1 MTSVQSRQFY
11 DTSTKGVVAAGVGRF
26 AGVMLAVIAV
36 FEILQGIAAIANDSV
51 FVKGVNYTYKFD
63 VTAWG
68 WIHLFIGLVA
78 LAVGIAIVT
87 EHTLG
92 YLGGIAVAALGAVAN
107 FAFLPYYPFWSLLV
121 IAFNVLVIWALCTQ
135 LGRDRV
141 DEDYYAR
148 QDIATGSS
156 TPTGPG
162 APTEQGHASSGT
174 PPTVPH

>member
-1 MTSVQSRQFY
+1 MSSVQSGQFY

-51 FVKGVNYTYKFD
+51 FVRGVNYTYKFD
-63 VTAWG
+63 ITAWG
-68 WIHLFIGLVA
+68 WIHLFIGVVA

-87 EHTLG
+87 EHTVG
-92 YLGGIAVAALGAVAN
+92 YLGGIAVAGLAAIAN
-107 FAFLPYYPFWSLLV
+107 FAFLPYYPFWSLLL

-141 DEDYYAR
+141 DEEYYAR
-148 QDIATGSS
+148 QDVATGSS
-156 TPTGPG
+156 TPTGLGSP
-162 APTEQGHASSGT
+162 AEQGHTSSGT